1 MKYLLKKIKILQ
13 YIKMAVKDTNKNVI
27 NIKIGDID
35 KKKKRKNKKKQL
47 VQRPRQSGSYTF
59 ANTAPSFLSQPL
71 HPQVPMKPHYN
82 RVQEANLST
91 LVERENELKENKQ
104 REKALNSLIHSKLK
118 ESQQTPVKYEEPYH
132 SFFNA
137 KESPLFS
144 ETPQGRG
151 LELENLMFGTFHNNN
166 ETTQVHEKNP
176 VTTNTQNALYE
187 ISNTEEQTNPLY
199 KTTELGEINNK
210 KADIVLQ
217 KEPQPEPNDAPRI
230 PIFNE
235 IKKFNKPKV
244 VEQKKI
250 SDYLNDESSTNETP
264 MKNTPKI
271 KTRRRGVLSV
281 SDLRNDM
288 KQQGLDISFMN
299 EKGKTQLYSKKELLA
314 IYKDVKKNREEKH
327 KEEKT
332 TKNNFYG
339 HIKSPVPVQTK

>member
-1 MKYLLKKIKILQ
+1 MT
-13 YIKMAVKDTNKNVI
+13 VKDTNKNVI

-35 KKKKRKNKKKQL
+35 KKKKRKNKRKQL
-47 VQRPRQSGSYTF
+47 IQRPRQSGSF
-59 ANTAPSFLSQPL
+59 NSANSTPSFLSQPL

-82 RVQEANLST
+82 RVQEANLNT

-104 REKALNSLIHSKLK
+104 REKAINSLIYSKLK
-118 ESQQTPVKYEEPYH
+118 ETQQTPVKSDATPNYH
-132 SFFNA
+132 SFFKAN
-137 KESPLFS
+137 ESPYS
-144 ETPQGRG
+144 EPKGRG

-166 ETTQVHEKNP
+166 ETTQDYENNQDK
-176 VTTNTQNALYE
+176 TETQNALYE
-187 ISNTEEQTNPLY
+187 NPNTEEQTNVLY
-199 KTTELGEINNK
+199 KTTSLTEDNNK

-217 KEPQPEPNDAPRI
+217 KEPHLEADDAPRI

-250 SDYLNDESSTNETP
+250 SDYMNDESSINETP
-264 MKNTPKI
+264 IKNTPKI
-271 KTRRRGVLSV
+271 KIRRRGALSV

-288 KQQGLDISFMN
+288 KQQGLDISFIN

-314 IYKDVKKNREEKH
+314 IYKDVERERGEKH

-332 TKNNFYG
+332 TKHNFYG
-339 HIKSPVPVQTK
+339 HIKSPVPIQTK